1 MLRSLAPASAL
12 LLLSSPALA
21 EGAFHVVHPG
31 VSRGA
36 FELESL
42 NAVSLGPVPGGE
54 ERSVHELALGYGVTS
69 FWKTTLAVEL
79 ANLQGG
85 GVEAEALEW
94 ENLFMLPVGEGPGAH
109 AHGHSHAHAH
119 DAAFAWSA
127 GVYAR
132 LEAPFEGGIGDGAL
146 VFGPVAEVSAH
157 GVTLIGN
164 LFLETPFGDEDPGL
178 AYAVS
183 AMAGIGGGVQAGFEA
198 HGGVEDA
205 FGDTPAFGD
214 QAHYA
219 GPALAATF
227 DLDGRSLTPRA
238 AVLFGLTDGAAD
250 AALSLNLE
258 LSF

>member
-1 MLRSLAPASAL
+1 MTILRSLAPAAL
-12 LLLSSPALA
+12 LLLPAAPALA

-31 VSRGA
+31 VERGA

-42 NAVSLGPVPGGE
+42 NAVSLGHVADGE

-79 ANLQGG
+79 ANPRGA

-94 ENLFMLPVGEGPGAH
+94 ENLFMLPVGEGAGGH
-109 AHGHSHAHAH
+109 SHGHSHGH
-119 DAAFAWSA
+119 DADLAWSA
-127 GVYAR
+127 GVYAK
-132 LEAPFEGGIGDGAL
+132 LEAPFEGGIGDGGL
-146 VFGPVAEVSAH
+146 VFGPVAEISAH

-164 LFLETPFGDEDPGL
+164 LFVETPFGEGDPGL
-178 AYAVS
+178 AYALS
-183 AMAGIGGGVQAGFEA
+183 AMAGVGGGLQAGLEA
-198 HGGVEDA
+198 HGGVEEA
-205 FGDTPAFGD
+205 FGNAPAFSD

-219 GPALAATF
+219 GPALAMTF

-238 AVLFGLTDGAAD
+238 AVLFGLTDAAAD

-258 LSF
+258 LDF

>member
-12 LLLSSPALA
+12 LLLAPPALA

-31 VSRGA
+31 VERGA

-42 NAVSLGPVPGGE
+42 NAVSLGSVPGGE
-54 ERSVHELALGYGVTS
+54 ERSLHELALGYGATT

-94 ENLFMLPVGEGPGAH
+94 ENLFMLPVGDAAGH
-109 AHGHSHAHAH
+109 SHGHSHDHAE
-119 DAAFAWSA
+119 DLAWSA
-127 GVYAR
+127 GLYAR
-132 LEAPFEGGIGDGAL
+132 LEAPFEGGINDGAL
-146 VFGPVAEVSAH
+146 VFGPVAEVSTH
-157 GVTLIGN
+157 GVALIGN
-164 LFLETPFGDEDPGL
+164 LFLETPFGDGDPGL

-183 AMAGIGGGVQAGFEA
+183 AMAGIGGGVQAGVEA

-205 FGDTPAFGD
+205 FGNAPAFGD

-219 GPALAATF
+219 GPAIATTF

-258 LSF
+258 MSF